1 MHNIDNPGIGPTLPI
16 SRPEILVFRHE
27 GYSSSL
33 RVCHKN
39 IPIIY
44 VFVIVFVSLHV
55 DI

>member
-1 MHNIDNPGIGPTLPI
+1 MTAMIWDKVYAA
-16 SRPEILVFRHE
+16 LV
-27 GYSSSL
+27 GLGS
-33 RVCHKN
+33 CHKN